1 MSEEPNDSEPDET
14 MLAADATPCCPHCLA
29 QISPLEDYGS
39 HCGEA
44 VGQLTGVIPF
54 VNIRFQT
61 NFYGKLWRKLWYH
74 EGVGML
80 TRAIC
85 LLCIMLLAPVM
96 FLGLPVV
103 IWDAIRDPQTTP
115 MRPGAA
121 SMNAASARRSTV
133 QIISTADASM
143 RLSLTIRSA
152 RLASAS
158 GNCSPRVSMRSSPAS
173 ASSSRPS
180 CRVAFAT
187 LVNVFSW

>member
-29 QISPLEDYGS
+29 QISPLEDYCS

-103 IWDAIRDPQTTP
+103 IWDAIQ
-115 MRPGAA
+115 
-121 SMNAASARRSTV
+121 ARRRRRCG
-133 QIISTADASM
+133 QA
-143 RLSLTIRSA
+143 
-152 RLASAS
+152 
-158 GNCSPRVSMRSSPAS
+158 PPQ
-173 ASSSRPS
+173 
-180 CRVAFAT
+180 
-187 LVNVFSW
+187 